1 MSKYLFDRLTIY
13 TTIEI
18 MTNLRKSVLVLLLSI
33 PLHVA
38 ASESYQQPESNV
50 YDNADIEQENISPDL
65 VPKSAAPGES
75 VEGRTEF
82 TTPQQNKEI
91 YNEYEKLQ
99 QDQAGE

>member
-1 MSKYLFDRLTIY
+1 MLVISLIVA
-13 TTIEI
+13 
-18 MTNLRKSVLVLLLSI
+18 MNL
-33 PLHVA
+33 A
-38 ASESYQQPESNV
+38 AHQHLEQQPEDNF
-50 YDNADIEQENISPDL
+50 YENADIEQQSIRPDL

-99 QDQAGE
+99 QEQNQGS